1 MAKSLSPTIE
11 HFQASETPNRQLA
24 LLKGKPA
31 FLEPLHVGR
40 PNIGN
45 REKFAERV
53 DDLLSRRWLTSGGDY
68 VVEFERRIAD
78 FVGVEHCV
86 ATCNAT
92 TGLEIALHAL
102 GIKGEVIVPS
112 FTFVATAHVLQ
123 WQGITPIFCDIDPH
137 TYNLD
142 PLHIE
147 RLITPRTTAIIPVH
161 VFGRPC
167 DIEALRGIASE
178 RRLKLLFDS
187 AHAFGCSYRGQMLGR
202 FGEAEVLSFHA
213 TKVINSMEGGAVVT
227 NNGELARRIRL
238 MKNFG
243 FTHYDQTD
251 EIGING
257 KMTEVSAAMGLTSFE
272 AMPEII
278 EINQRNLGAYREGL
292 GALPGISVIEYEPPE
307 RHNYHY
313 VVIEIDPETAQLDR
327 DELMAV
333 LHAENVLARRYFWPG
348 CHRME
353 PYRSLYS
360 ETYLSLPQ
368 TERVAARL
376 LTLPTGQTI
385 TPEIIRVV
393 CNIIRVAFE
402 NAQEVRMHLARTS
415 PV

>member
-1 MAKSLSPTIE
+1 MAKSPFPTTE
-11 HFQASETPNRQLA
+11 SRASEVPTRQLA

-45 REKFAERV
+45 REKFSARV
-53 DDLLSRRWLTSGGDY
+53 DHLLSRRWVTNGGEY
-68 VVEFERRIAD
+68 VDEFERRIGD
-78 FVGVEHCV
+78 FIGVEHCV

-92 TGLEIALHAL
+92 TALEIALHAL
-102 GIKGEVIVPS
+102 DITGEVIVPS

-123 WQGITPIFCDIDPH
+123 WQGITPIFCDIDPL

-142 PLHIE
+142 PRHVE

-167 DIEALRGIASE
+167 EVETLSALALE

-257 KMTEVSAAMGLTSFE
+257 KMTEVCAAMGLTSLE

-278 EINQRNLGAYREGL
+278 EINRRNLEEYREAL
-292 GALPGISVIEYEPPE
+292 RALPGISVIEYEPPE
-307 RHNYHY
+307 QHNYHY
-313 VVIEIDPETAQLDR
+313 VVIEIDPETAPLDR

-353 PYRSLYS
+353 PYRSLYPDAH
-360 ETYLSLPQ
+360 LSLPQ

-402 NAQEVRMHLARTS
+402 NSQLVRQQLLTTS
-415 PV
+415 AV

>member
-1 MAKSLSPTIE
+1 VAKSLFPTTD
-11 HFQASETPNRQLA
+11 HFQASAAPIRQLA
-24 LLKGKPA
+24 LLTGKPA
-31 FLEPLHVGR
+31 FAEPLHVGR

-45 REKFAERV
+45 REKFAARV

-68 VVEFERRIAD
+68 VLEFERRLAD
-78 FVGVEHCV
+78 FIGVEHCV
-86 ATCNAT
+86 AMCNAT
-92 TGLEIALHAL
+92 TALEIAIHAL
-102 GIKGEVIVPS
+102 GITGEVIVPS

-123 WQGITPIFCDIDPH
+123 WQGITPIFCDIDPK

-142 PLHIE
+142 PHHVE

-167 DIEALRGIASE
+167 DVETLTGIASE

-187 AHAFGCSYRGQMLGR
+187 AHALGCSYRGQMLGR

-227 NNGELARRIRL
+227 NNGELARRLRL

-257 KMTEVSAAMGLTSFE
+257 KMTEVCAAMGLTSFE

-278 EINQRNLGAYREGL
+278 EINRRNLEAYREGL
-292 GALPGISVIEYEPPE
+292 RTLPGISVIEYESPE

-313 VVIEIDPETAQLDR
+313 VVIEIDPETAPLNR
-327 DELMAV
+327 DELYKV

-353 PYRSLYS
+353 PYKKLYPDAH
-360 ETYLSLPQ
+360 LSLPQ
-368 TERVAARL
+368 TERVSPRL

-385 TPEIIRVV
+385 TPEIISVV

-402 NAQEVRMHLARTS
+402 NAQEVRQHLAT
-415 PV
+415 PAV